1 MIFCILGFN
10 IQYQTK
16 YSTSNLILYEKKQK
30 KETTLIFTSI
40 QKFLSALLCFQ

>member
-16 YSTSNLILYEKKQK
+16 YSTSNLILYEKK